1 MSPAAIDLH
10 HADLKAAARRYDE
23 RAFARLVE
31 HHRAELKAH
40 CYRMLGSAAD
50 AEDTLQETLVRA
62 EQACPTS
69 FEGPSSPRSW
79 LFRIAT
85 NACLRMI
92 ERGPRR
98 VLPVDHGPASDPHDP
113 PQPALVEH
121 VWLDPYPDAALSND
135 QTSLTPEEHH
145 EQRESVEL
153 AFLAALQHLPA
164 RQRAAL
170 LLRDVLRFAPA
181 EMAQVLDAPPV
192 SVCSI
197 LLHAR
202 QAVAERLPAR
212 TQQATLRSIGD
223 ERLGELVERYA
234 RAWEE
239 GDVATIAA
247 MLTDDATL
255 AMPPWP
261 SWYRG
266 RAAVTAFLA
275 AVPLSRRWRWRH
287 TRVGANGQLALGVY
301 TAPMTGEDL
310 TAHAIEVLSLDQD
323 ALITDITT
331 FHTPEA
337 FARFGLPNELWLA

>member
-1 MSPAAIDLH
+1 VSPAAIDPR
-10 HADLKAAARRYDE
+10 HADLEAARRHDE
-23 RAFARLVE
+23 RAFARLIE

-40 CYRMLGSAAD
+40 CYRMLGSSAD
-50 AEDTLQETLVRA
+50 AEDALQETLVRA
-62 EQACPTS
+62 WQGLPH
-69 FEGPSSPRSW
+69 FEGRSSLRSW

-85 NACLRMI
+85 NVCLRVI
-92 ERGPRR
+92 ERRPRR
-98 VLPVDHGPASDPHDP
+98 VLPVDSGPASDPHDP

-121 VWLDPYPDAALSND
+121 VWLDPYPDAALTVD
-135 QTSLTPEEHH
+135 QTALTPEEQY

-170 LLRDVLRFAPA
+170 LLRDVLGFAPA
-181 EMAQVLDAPPV
+181 EIAQALDATPA
-192 SVCSI
+192 SVYSI
-197 LLHAR
+197 LQRAR

-212 TQQATLRSIGD
+212 SQQATLRSIGD
-223 ERLGELVERYA
+223 ERLRELVERYV

-239 GDVATIAA
+239 GDVAAIAA
-247 MLTDDATL
+247 MLTDDATF

-275 AVPLSRRWRWRH
+275 AVPLSRHWRWRH

-301 TAPMTGEDL
+301 TSTMTGEGFK
-310 TAHAIEVLSLDQD
+310 AHAIELLSLDQD
-323 ALITDITT
+323 ALITAITT
-331 FHTPEA
+331 FHTPQA
-337 FARFGLPNELWLA
+337 FARFGLPNELWWA